1 VTTKPGATLREVRRG
16 DELHELQLIDS
27 DGRVVILLGYGLTPD
42 ERIRMREAALRL
54 IRDVLPRDPEDPR

>member
-42 ERIRMREAALRL
+42 EQIRMREAALRL

>member
-1 VTTKPGATLREVRRG
+1 MTTKPGATLREVRRG

-42 ERIRMREAALRL
+42 EQIRMREAALRL